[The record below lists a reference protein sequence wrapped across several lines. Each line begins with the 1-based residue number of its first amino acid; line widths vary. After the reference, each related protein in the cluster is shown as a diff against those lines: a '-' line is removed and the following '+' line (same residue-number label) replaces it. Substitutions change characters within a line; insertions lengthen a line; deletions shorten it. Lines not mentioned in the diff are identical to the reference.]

1 MPEKQE
7 KKIPVPTAGLR
18 GTGLALGTPPGS
30 GFRSRSRARRG
41 APTRVRAAETARA
54 RRRRRPEG
62 ISSAFCRARAAQPA
76 QPPAPRHPRKGQKFP
91 DDNGASR
98 VFSRNSP
105 WLLRTCRDGLVG
117 TQNFSREGPEV
128 PCRVFYRTFFVGRH
142 PRKVSRRFPG
152 GPGEL
157 RLAPFGSVWL
167 SLARLESLTRVFGFN
182 FSQSGSPG

>member
-1 MPEKQE
+1 MTSGALDWRWAPLPEAVSVRGAARVGAPRRAIGPRK
-7 KKIPVPTAGLR
+7 PRARDVVDVPR
-18 GTGLALGTPPGS
+18 GYRAPSAALARRNL
-30 GFRSRSRARRG
+30 RSRRH
-41 APTRVRAAETARA
+41 
-54 RRRRRPEG
+54 
-62 ISSAFCRARAAQPA
+62 
-76 QPPAPRHPRKGQKFP
+76 PRHPRKGRKFP

-105 WLLRTCRDGLVG
+105 WLPRTCRDGLVG

-157 RLAPFGSVWL
+157 RLAPFGSVGL
-167 SLARLESLTRVFGFN
+167 RLARLESLTRVFGFN